1 MGTGKK
7 RARVEEA
14 LVFQCLCGRL
24 PVRENASGCVHVCVC
39 VCVCVCVQVLGCG
52 DVRISRN
59 IGILARNSFGCS

>member
-1 MGTGKK
+1 VGTGKK

-39 VCVCVCVQVLGCG
+39 VQVLGCG

-59 IGILARNSFGCS
+59 IGILARNSFGYS